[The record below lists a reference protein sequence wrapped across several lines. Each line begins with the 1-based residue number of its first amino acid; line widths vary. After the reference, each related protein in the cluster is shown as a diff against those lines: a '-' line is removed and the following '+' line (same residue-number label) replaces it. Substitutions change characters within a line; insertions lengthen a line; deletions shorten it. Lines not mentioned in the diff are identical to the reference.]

1 MALSENGGH
10 PGGQFGEDSNSVASI
25 RATLLDQLQASWKTF
40 GRLDLVT
47 ESPAKRKAVGK
58 LRDRLSDLMNELEG
72 IR

>member
-1 MALSENGGH
+1 MVQAGGLFSGVGIVQRVQA
-10 PGGQFGEDSNSVASI
+10 GGLFSGVLVDE
-25 RATLLDQLQASWKTF
+25 LQAAWKTF
-40 GRLDLVT
+40 GRLDLAT